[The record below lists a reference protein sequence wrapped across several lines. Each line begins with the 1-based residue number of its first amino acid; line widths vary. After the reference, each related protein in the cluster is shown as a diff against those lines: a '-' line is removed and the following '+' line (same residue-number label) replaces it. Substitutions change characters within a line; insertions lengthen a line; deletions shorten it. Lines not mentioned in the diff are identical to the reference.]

1 MRFQVIFTYDTEY
14 RGYVADV
21 PELPGCMSQGKT
33 LDEAVKNIK
42 DAIKGYL
49 YVQKKHNR
57 KIKDIKSESALP
69 TLSVPEHK
77 ELAPGLLRG
86 LIRRSGIEVEEFL
99 KIK

>member
-57 KIKDIKSESALP
+57 KIKDIESESTLP

-86 LIRRSGIEVEEFL
+86 LIRRAGIEIEEFL
-99 KIK
+99 KMK

>member
-42 DAIKGYL
+42 DAIRGYL

-57 KIKDIKSESALP
+57 KIKNIESESAFI
-69 TLSVPEHK
+69 
-77 ELAPGLLRG
+77 G
-86 LIRRSGIEVEEFL
+86 EVTV
-99 KIK
+99 